1 MRSNPEIIQTVAY
14 SKDFR
19 NIESEEKN
27 LTIFSSFFESLV
39 IINHISS
46 VSKDETK
53 NSFQT
58 FF

>member
-1 MRSNPEIIQTVAY
+1 MRNNPEIIQTVAY

-19 NIESEEKN
+19 NIESEKK